1 MLDVIFEVKRH
12 SWATTDVIAD
22 LISAFQELFDP
33 QVTLCAG
40 GRNRTLD
47 PAAHLRTRIQ

>member
-12 SWATTDVIAD
+12 AWATNDVVGD
-22 LISAFQELFDP
+22 LITAFQELFDP

-40 GRNRTLD
+40 GRDRTLD
-47 PAAHLRTRIQ
+47 PAAHLQPRIQ